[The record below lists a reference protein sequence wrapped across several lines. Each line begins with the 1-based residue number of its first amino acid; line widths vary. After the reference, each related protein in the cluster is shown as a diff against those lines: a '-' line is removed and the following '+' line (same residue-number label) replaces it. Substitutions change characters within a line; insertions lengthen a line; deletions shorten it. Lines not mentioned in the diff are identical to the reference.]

1 MRRVSCRMEGS
12 PCAARPGLL
21 RMKSACVASLYS
33 TSVVG
38 PWLLV
43 VGNAIP
49 CHPVRRII
57 VRSRCYFSRR
67 SLVFG
72 RWPYPDPVIPSKESS
87 FACERRFGVE
97 GPCVSAWDDGLL
109 DVNQRPT
116 TDSDPYP
123 GLSRC
128 TTFTRYPAVR
138 KRFETSSAIMT
149 DRCCPPVQPK
159 EIVR

>member
-1 MRRVSCRMEGS
+1 MRSPTRPAADEIGMRCKPLFYFSRGS
-12 PCAARPGLL
+12 LAFGRWQCHTLSSRAKNHG
-21 RMKSACVASLYS
+21 SLAMLIQS
-33 TSVVG
+33 SVVG
-38 PWLLV
+38 LWQ
-43 VGNAIP
+43 
-49 CHPVRRII
+49 
-57 VRSRCYFSRR
+57 
-67 SLVFG
+67 
-72 RWPYPDPVIPSKESS
+72 YPDPVIPSKESS